1 MSLMNLTAVG
11 LGKKIQNK
19 EVSAPEAAKAALD
32 AIKAKE
38 AEINSFVTVDSEG
51 ALKRAEEVQK
61 LIDKGKLAG
70 PLAGVPVAVKDNM
83 CTKGLLTTCSSKI
96 LGNYIPMFTAD
107 AVLNLEK
114 AGAVIIGKTNMDEF
128 AMGSTTETSAFG
140 PTKNPWDTGHVPGG
154 SSGGSCA
161 AVAAEECLYALGS
174 DTGDRKSVV

>member
-1 MSLMNLTAVG
+1 MEEEMSLMNLTAVG

-70 PLAGVPVAVKDNM
+70 
-83 CTKGLLTTCSSKI
+83 
-96 LGNYIPMFTAD
+96 
-107 AVLNLEK
+107 
-114 AGAVIIGKTNMDEF
+114 
-128 AMGSTTETSAFG
+128 
-140 PTKNPWDTGHVPGG
+140 H
-154 SSGGSCA
+154 
-161 AVAAEECLYALGS
+161 
-174 DTGDRKSVV
+174 